1 MGNFVQFLAN
11 GVMVGGVYSVIAL
24 GIVLIY
30 KSTRVFNFAIGEMMV
45 IGGFLMWSAL
55 SWLGAPVWV
64 GLILA
69 VAGSFVLGLV
79 VDRLALRPLIG
90 QPLLAAIMAT
100 LAVSSILKGLV
111 ILGWSAYTVSFPTP
125 VFPDAPLKLAG
136 ATISQS
142 LLLSFGLAMLAFA
155 GFVYFFQRTRV
166 GLAMRATAED
176 HQVARAT
183 GIKVTRVFG
192 LTWAI
197 AGILAAVGGI
207 MIGDRMAIGVTET
220 AAVGLKAFPAV
231 LFGGLDS
238 IPGAIVG
245 GIIVGVLENL
255 ASGLVDPKIG
265 EITPYVVLLL
275 VLLFKTEGLFGLK
288 RIERV

>member
-1 MGNFVQFLAN
+1 MVNFVQFLTN
-11 GVMVGGVYSVIAL
+11 GILVGGVYAVVAL

-30 KSTRVFNFAIGEMMV
+30 KATRVFNFAVGEMMV
-45 IGGFLMWSAL
+45 VGGFLCWSLLA
-55 SWLGAPVWV
+55 WAGVPVWPSF
-64 GLILA
+64 L
-69 VAGSFVLGLV
+69 VALLGSFVLGLIIE
-79 VDRLALRPLIG
+79 RLSLRPLIG

-100 LAVSSILKGLV
+100 LAVSSILRGVV

-125 VFPDAPLKLAG
+125 IFPEAPLWVAG
-136 ATISQS
+136 VSLSQG
-142 LLLSFGLAMLAFA
+142 LLLSFVLAMVAFA
-155 GFVYFFQRTRV
+155 LFVFFFQRTKT

-183 GIKVTRVFG
+183 GVRVTRVFA

-197 AGILAAVGGI
+197 AGVLAAIGGI
-207 MIGDRMAIGVTET
+207 MVSDRMALGVTET

-245 GIIVGVLENL
+245 GIAVGVLENL
-255 ASGLVDPKIG
+255 ASGLIDPKIG
-265 EITPYVVLLL
+265 EVTPYVILLL

-288 RIERV
+288 RIERI